1 MLRDTELQDRIMAE
15 LKWEPS
21 VQSSE
26 IGVSVRNGIVTL
38 NGTVNT
44 YAEKFAAER
53 AVERVTGVRAIAE
66 DLKVQLPGHF
76 ERSDTDIAKAALS
89 AIGWDVEVPD
99 DRIRIVVRDGW
110 VTLEGKAA
118 WFYQK
123 AAAERAVRNLAG
135 VVGVTNLIEVEPATK
150 PGPEDVKAKIRSAM
164 QRSAELDTR
173 KIDVTIDDG
182 TVTLKGTVRSWAERE
197 DAERAAWSAPGVRSV
212 KDELQLAV

>member
-26 IGVSVRNGIVTL
+26 IGVSVRNAIVTL

-66 DLKVQLPGHF
+66 DLKVQLPGRF

-89 AIGWDVEVPD
+89 AIEWDVEVPD

-150 PGPEDVKAKIRSAM
+150 PGSEDVKAKIRSAM

-173 KIDVTIDDG
+173 KIDVMIDNG